1 MSKSNSES
9 KPESKS
15 DRFNHLY
22 ETGETP
28 WELNRPDKD
37 LIKWVEGYPIHPRKA
52 LDLGCGT
59 GFNAIWLAEQG
70 FEVTGADFSPLA
82 IEQAN
87 KNAMAA
93 KTDIRF
99 IELDF
104 LTQSTGEADF
114 MFLFDRGCFHSF
126 DDPKLRS
133 AFAKNAHRHM
143 AGNGLWLSVLG
154 NADAPP
160 RDVGPPM
167 RSALDIA
174 RAVEPWFEIL
184 SLTTAFFDSEQESPA
199 RSWHCLM
206 RKRQL

>member
-1 MSKSNSES
+1 MSES
-9 KPESKS
+9 KL
-15 DRFNHLY
+15 DRFNNLY
-22 ETGETP
+22 KTGETP

-37 LIKWVEGYPIHPRKA
+37 LTKWVKDYPIHPCKA

-70 FEVTGADFSPLA
+70 FEATGTDFSALA

-87 KNAMAA
+87 TNAKAA
-93 KTDIRF
+93 KADIRF

-104 LTQSTGEADF
+104 LTQAIGETNF

-133 AFAKNAHRHM
+133 AFAENAHGHL
-143 AGNGLWLSVLG
+143 ADNGLWLSFLG
-154 NADAPP
+154 NTDAPP

-174 RAVEPWFEIL
+174 QAVEPWFEIL
-184 SLTTAFFDSEQESPA
+184 SLTTAFFDSKRESPA

-206 RKRQL
+206 RKRQ